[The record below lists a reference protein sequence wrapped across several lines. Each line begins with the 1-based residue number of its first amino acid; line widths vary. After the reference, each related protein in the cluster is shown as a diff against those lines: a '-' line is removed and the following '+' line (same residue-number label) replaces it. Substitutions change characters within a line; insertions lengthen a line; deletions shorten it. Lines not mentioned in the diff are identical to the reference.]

1 MSTKE
6 AFPPI
11 SNEIRSA
18 PKPKLNVALKPRVV
32 PVEAIADGVRV
43 IGEKWGSSTQVLAE
57 QPASKSVQDREKW
70 PSVRFE
76 CPPYLDRELSLKAA
90 GEGVTKTYLILK
102 ALAEAGF
109 TLQDQDLNKDKRK
122 YRR

>member
-11 SNEIRSA
+11 SDEIRLA
-18 PKPKLNVALKPRVV
+18 PKPKLDVALKPRVV
-32 PVEAIADGVRV
+32 AAEAIADGARL
-43 IGEKWGSSTQVLAE
+43 IGDKWGASTQMPAE
-57 QPASKSVQDREKW
+57 QPASESVQDREKW

-102 ALAEAGF
+102 ALAE
-109 TLQDQDLNKDKRK
+109 
-122 YRR
+122 

>member
-1 MSTKE
+1 MSAKE

-11 SNEIRSA
+11 SDEIRSA
-18 PKPKLNVALKPRVV
+18 PKAKPDVALKPRIV
-32 PVEAIADGVRV
+32 PAEAIAEGVRT
-43 IGEKWGSSTQVLAE
+43 IGEKWGSSTQMLTE
-57 QPASKSVQDREKW
+57 KPASDLPQDREKW

-102 ALAEAGF
+102 ALADAGF
-109 TLQDQDLNKDKRK
+109 TLQNQDLNKDKRK

>member
-1 MSTKE
+1 MITKE

-11 SNEIRSA
+11 SDEIRSA
-18 PKPKLNVALKPRVV
+18 PEPKLDVALKPRAV
-32 PVEAIADGVRV
+32 PAEAITDGARL
-43 IGEKWGSSTQVLAE
+43 IGEKWGSSTQVLPE
-57 QPASKSVQDREKW
+57 QPASELAQDREKW

>member
-1 MSTKE
+1 
-6 AFPPI
+6 
-11 SNEIRSA
+11 
-18 PKPKLNVALKPRVV
+18 
-32 PVEAIADGVRV
+32 
-43 IGEKWGSSTQVLAE
+43 VLAE
-57 QPASKSVQDREKW
+57 QPASESVQDREKW

>member
-11 SNEIRSA
+11 SDEIRSA

-32 PVEAIADGVRV
+32 PAEAIADGVRV

-57 QPASKSVQDREKW
+57 QPASESVQDREKW

-109 TLQDQDLNKDKRK
+109 SLQDQDLNKDKRK